1 MAESA
6 LKSPEEAANRSQIA
20 SNRSPWMRPPRVRD
34 REAEGSN
41 PSPPTIFV
49 FKTGDF
55 KGRMQSAAHCRI
67 TISLTKK
74 TEAA

>member
-1 MAESA
+1 MAGSA
-6 LKSPEEAANRSQIA
+6 LKSLGEAANRSQNA
-20 SNRSPWMRPPRVRD
+20 PNRSRWTRPPRFRD